1 MEKNAG
7 KNLKTGLEIQ
17 LSDRAPTWHAQG
29 PGLNLQNFS
38 PVVELGEISIFS
50 QGNLETICQLS
61 CVSLLSL
68 PASPQ
73 SSPPPN
79 PPQTL
84 SIASPFS

>member
-50 QGNLETICQLS
+50 
-61 CVSLLSL
+61 
-68 PASPQ
+68 
-73 SSPPPN
+73 
-79 PPQTL
+79 
-84 SIASPFS
+84 